1 MQDSVS
7 WVPLKHATGATSVVV
22 AAISLLVETLII
34 TIIDPCLC
42 RSIIGRSRSYH
53 GFDIGSLLLLC
64 LAVIIRVIEDDYLA
78 VTRWPEDVAVEIA
91 KKLSSKFLIA
101 RSINNERGRVE
112 HWGLPGG
119 VALLEHQ

>member
-7 WVPLKHATGATSVVV
+7 WVPLKHATGATFVVV

-64 LAVIIRVIEDDYLA
+64 LAVVIRVIEDDYLA

-91 KKLSSKFLIA
+91 KKTFWQVPHREKY
-101 RSINNERGRVE
+101 
-112 HWGLPGG
+112 
-119 VALLEHQ
+119 QQ